1 MRRLGWLGGV
11 LVLVQGIS
19 EVAAQQASRTSRPT
33 VPPAPSPAAA
43 KGPPG
48 PVSGPE
54 PEPEATPA
62 PARTTAPVVPSIDGE
77 AIVGPGHTVLL
88 AKLVPERE
96 LVHVVLAGDAPSWD
110 ELRALAR
117 EAYGRLDQ
125 VTAAPPDYSLF
136 LQFMGND
143 RVSLSSRG
151 VPPLVGNGYTMLD
164 DPSAYAISATPR
176 AKTLSTFSFT
186 SGDSAV
192 CSGDLAN
199 LRDAPLDVTV
209 RCKIIGTFKGA
220 YSFSAGRNGP
230 ATTAVMA
237 EKTKQLKA
245 VRPGKPQKYSFG
257 LGKLSYPPGQS
268 SWSYGNEIAF
278 ATTFEVDGQEVPHFD
293 QGLYT
298 EGLAWLTLLDGV
310 RPLGFQVELIG
321 NKWQRGDTIV
331 AFTRPAG
338 WSAPPYDKAA
348 KADAGKL
355 WKLVS
360 AHLKK
365 HFKKKPLSLWLR
377 DKGITVAKIEN
388 GKLLEGGP

>member
-1 MRRLGWLGGV
+1 MRRLWWLGGL
-11 LVLVQGIS
+11 LVLVHGLG
-19 EVAAQQASRTSRPT
+19 EVAAQTSSQTSRPK
-33 VPPAPSPAAA
+33 VPPAPATSGAPT
-43 KGPPG
+43 G
-48 PVSGPE
+48 PVSPPD
-54 PEPEATPA
+54 PEPEAAPA
-62 PARTTAPVVPSIDGE
+62 PARTTAPAIDGE
-77 AIVGPGHTVLL
+77 AIIGPGHVVLL
-88 AKLVPERE
+88 TKLVPERE
-96 LVHVVLAGDAPSWD
+96 LVHVVLAGDAASWD

-125 VTAAPPDYSLF
+125 VTTVPPDYSLF

-151 VPPLVGNGYTMLD
+151 APPLVGNGFTMLD
-164 DPSAYAISATPR
+164 DPSVYKISATPR

-199 LRDAPLDVTV
+199 LRDTPIDVTV

-220 YSFSAGRNGP
+220 YSFSAGKNGP
-230 ATTAVMA
+230 PTVAVMA

-245 VRPGKPQKYSFG
+245 VKPGKAQKYSFG
-257 LGKLSYPPGQS
+257 LGKLTYPPGQS
-268 SWSYGNEIAF
+268 SSSYGNEIAF
-278 ATTFEVDGQEVPHFD
+278 STTFEVDGQVVPHFD

-310 RPLGFQVELIG
+310 RPLGFQLEPIG
-321 NKWQRGDTIV
+321 KWQRGDTIL
-331 AFTRPAG
+331 AFTRPAS

-355 WKLVS
+355 WKLVG

-365 HFKKKPLSLWLR
+365 HFKKKPLSIWLR
-377 DKGITVAKIEN
+377 ENGVTVAKIEN
-388 GKLLEGGP
+388 GKLLEGK